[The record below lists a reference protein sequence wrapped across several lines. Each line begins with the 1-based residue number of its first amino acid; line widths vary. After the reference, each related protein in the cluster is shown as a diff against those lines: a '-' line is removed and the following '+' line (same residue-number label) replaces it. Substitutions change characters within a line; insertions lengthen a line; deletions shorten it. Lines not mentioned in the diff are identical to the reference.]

1 MRSGCLVKHCGRF
14 SPTGATNGA
23 GCDKKIEDSFIHHRR
38 ISRGRD
44 SRRGAALVELAL
56 LSPFLL
62 FLFVIVVDFGR
73 IFYYSQTVQNAARA
87 GALYMSDD
95 VSKASSPYANVTAAA
110 IADATNLSP
119 APTVT
124 SSTGNDANGDPYVRV
139 TVTDV
144 HPILHVLW
152 RARDVQCRA
161 HGSDAK
167 SPDLIRNILLCAFG
181 LPREGWRPAEFA
193 LVAPVVFC

>member
-1 MRSGCLVKHCGRF
+1 MRHF
-14 SPTGATNGA
+14 SP
-23 GCDKKIEDSFIHHRR
+23 KHSWSHHLR

-139 TVTDV
+139 TVVWTFNMIMHIPRV
-144 HPILHVLW
+144 PPTFVLT
-152 RARDVQCRA
+152 RTVQMRKV
-161 HGSDAK
+161 SD
-167 SPDLIRNILLCAFG
+167 
-181 LPREGWRPAEFA
+181 
-193 LVAPVVFC
+193 